1 MLQPLE
7 LATARA
13 RIARPEPGLV
23 VMVLLGQE
31 QVLAQ
36 GLGLGQRHLCCHGLL
51 YSSRHLCRG
60 MGRSSFVAFPE
71 GLLQGPAY
79 AGACGRGVE
88 VEQVMCEGVWSPGP
102 GLAKRDT

>member
-7 LATARA
+7 LAKARA
-13 RIARPEPGLV
+13 QIARPEPGLV

-36 GLGLGQRHLCCHGLL
+36 GLGLGQRHLCCHNLP
-51 YSSRHLCRG
+51 YSSQHLCRG

-88 VEQVMCEGVWSPGP
+88 VEQVMFEEVWSPGP
-102 GLAKRDT
+102 GPVNRDT